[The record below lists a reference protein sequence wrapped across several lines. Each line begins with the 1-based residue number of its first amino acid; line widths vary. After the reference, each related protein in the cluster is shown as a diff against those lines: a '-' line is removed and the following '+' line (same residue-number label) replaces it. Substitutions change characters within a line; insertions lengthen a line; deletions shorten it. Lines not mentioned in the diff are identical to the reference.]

1 MIIWIASY
9 PKSGNTW
16 VKSLLSAYLYSKD
29 GTFNNFDLLK
39 KIEQFPSK
47 RYFEFFLKD
56 FKDIKKVSNYWIAA
70 QDRINLLSEGTT
82 FLKTHSALC
91 TLENNSFTNKS
102 NTKAAI
108 CVVRDPRNIITSF
121 SHHYSLNI
129 EESFNFLN
137 NRKKML
143 LENEYGHKDFAV
155 ATVLGNWVD
164 HYKSWKNLKFAPLL
178 IIKYEDLITD
188 PKKTFILILNFLNKF
203 INIKIDNKKIENVI
217 NSCSFDRLAEKEK
230 IEGFKESIFSK
241 KYNKN
246 LKFFNLGQKNDWKNL
261 LDYETG
267 KEIKK
272 KFYAEMKELN
282 YY

>member
-1 MIIWIASY
+1 MIIWLASY

-16 VKSLLSAYLYSKD
+16 VRSLLSAYLYTNN
-29 GTFNNFDLLK
+29 GLFNFYLLN
-39 KIEQFPSK
+39 KIKQFPDK
-47 RYFEFFLKD
+47 RYFESFTTNFE
-56 FKDIKKVSNYWIAA
+56 DIKTISDYWIAA
-70 QDRINLLSEGTT
+70 QTKINLADKII

-91 TLENNSFTNKS
+91 TVENNPFTNRF

-108 CVVRDPRNIITSF
+108 YIVRDPRNVITSL
-121 SHHYSLNI
+121 SHHYSLSIN
-129 EESFNFLN
+129 ESLDFITDKKRILVDDDDFGIATFLGDWA
-137 NRKKML
+137 
-143 LENEYGHKDFAV
+143 EN
-155 ATVLGNWVD
+155 
-164 HYKSWKNLKFAPLL
+164 YKSWRNLNFAPLL

-188 PKKTFILILNFLNKF
+188 AKKTFILILNFLSKF
-203 INIKIDNKKIENVI
+203 MNIKIDNKKIENVI

-272 KFYAEMKELN
+272 EFYAEMKELN

>member
-1 MIIWIASY
+1 MIIWLASY

-16 VKSLLSAYLYSKD
+16 VRSLLSAYLYTNN
-29 GTFNNFDLLK
+29 GLFNFYLLNKIK
-39 KIEQFPSK
+39 KFPVK
-47 RYFEFFLKD
+47 RYFESFTTNFE
-56 FKDIKKVSNYWIAA
+56 DIKTISDYWIAA
-70 QDRINLLSEGTT
+70 QTKINLADKII

-91 TLENNSFTNKS
+91 TVENNPFTNRF

-108 CVVRDPRNIITSF
+108 YIVRDPRNVITSL

-129 EESFNFLN
+129 KETLDFITD
-137 NRKKML
+137 KKRIL
-143 LENEYGHKDFAV
+143 VNEDNVGIATFIGDWAEN
-155 ATVLGNWVD
+155 
-164 HYKSWKNLKFAPLL
+164 YKSWRKLNFAPLL

-188 PKKTFILILNFLNKF
+188 AKKTFILILNFLSKF
-203 INIKIDNKKIENVI
+203 MNIKIDNKKIENAI

-261 LDYETG
+261 LNP
-267 KEIKK
+267 EIEKK
-272 KFYAEMKELN
+272 IRKVFEKQMKELE
-282 YY
+282 YI